1 LPAERAD
8 DIKTPGVAVT
18 AAASCASV
26 TADRDG
32 LAMALRNLPENALKF
47 TRNVPQPTI
56 KTNGSDTDT
65 GATCILSPRRSR
77 GFGR

>member
-1 LPAERAD
+1 MPVERAD

-47 TRNVPQPTI
+47 TRNVPQPII
-56 KTNGSDTDT
+56 KTNGSDT

-77 GFGR
+77 GIGR